1 MNLYS
6 QGIRGLMQEKIIFH
20 FFDFEHNGSIDD
32 MHVQIIDHFD
42 PSDKERRESFWI
54 ETLQTMYPY
63 GLNFK

>member
-1 MNLYS
+1 
-6 QGIRGLMQEKIIFH
+6 MQEKIISH

-32 MHVQIIDHFD
+32 MHVQIIGHFD

-54 ETLQTMYPY
+54 ETPQTMYPY